1 MPMMEAMRSPCR
13 ERRAAR
19 RSLTILLVLAT
30 IVSRFPIGGQDL
42 PVILDLLQAV
52 TLMV

>member
-1 MPMMEAMRSPCR
+1 MMGAMRSPCR

-19 RSLTILLVLAT
+19 RSLTILLVLVT

-42 PVILDLLQAV
+42 PVILDVIEAV
-52 TLMV
+52 TLIV

>member
-1 MPMMEAMRSPCR
+1 MAGMAPLDR
-13 ERRAAR
+13 ERRAVR
-19 RSLTILLVLAT
+19 RTLTILLVLAT

-42 PVILDLLQAV
+42 AVILDLLQAV